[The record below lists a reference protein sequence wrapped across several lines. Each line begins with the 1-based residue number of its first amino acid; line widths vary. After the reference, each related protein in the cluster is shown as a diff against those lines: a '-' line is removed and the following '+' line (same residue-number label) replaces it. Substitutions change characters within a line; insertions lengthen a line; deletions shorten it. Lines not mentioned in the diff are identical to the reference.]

1 MQGNEDEAV
10 RTLEDSLELT
20 LYMLKGD
27 YTRGRSL
34 LEQALAMFQAL
45 EDSASAAVAFHT
57 LTQLIELQRGERER
71 EFWGYTPAPP

>member
-10 RTLEDSLELT
+10 RTLEESLELT

-34 LEQALAMFQAL
+34 LEQALAMFKPWRTRRVL
-45 EDSASAAVAFHT
+45 LLRFT
-57 LTQLIELQRGERER
+57 LL
-71 EFWGYTPAPP
+71 PS